1 MGVGKLWEHMYERY
15 TLNVK
20 AVHKSTCESVT
31 LSGSFR
37 VFGHQE
43 KYFCSADMINTEIQ
57 PIQSEYLEYISV
69 GKARHFTCKIYGN
82 NNTIY
87 TPVNGPCKLNCLLLA
102 SCIQVRPC

>member
-1 MGVGKLWEHMYERY
+1 MTKRY

-20 AVHKSTCESVT
+20 AVNKSSCESVT

-57 PIQSEYLEYISV
+57 PIQSEYLEYVSV
-69 GKARHFTCKIYGN
+69 GKARHFSCKTYKKNGAM
-82 NNTIY
+82 Y
-87 TPVNGPCKLNCLLLA
+87 TPDNVSCKLNNCLLVA
-102 SCIQVRPC
+102 S